1 MISTFVLYILT
12 PYVNNIN
19 SKLNNDVV
27 LIQHAFVYL
36 KHSTH
41 SWHCGI
47 NNFYTC
53 IRTISRLD
61 NTVGEVKFR

>member
-41 SWHCGI
+41 S
-47 NNFYTC
+47 
-53 IRTISRLD
+53 
-61 NTVGEVKFR
+61 